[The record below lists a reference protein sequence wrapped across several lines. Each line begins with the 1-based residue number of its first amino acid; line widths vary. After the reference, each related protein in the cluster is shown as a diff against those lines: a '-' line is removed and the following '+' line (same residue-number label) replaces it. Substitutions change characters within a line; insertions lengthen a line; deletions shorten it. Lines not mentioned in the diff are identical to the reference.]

1 VSISAN
7 TEATDSLW
15 QRALELDAADPL
27 AGYRDHFV
35 GTDTDLSYLDGNS
48 LGRPLK
54 RTVTDISSFIQDSWG
69 GRLIRGWDEEWLELP
84 EKIGDQLGR
93 AVLGAAPGQTIIA
106 DSTTVVL
113 YKLIRA
119 ALAAVTDPARTEIVL
134 DTDNFPT
141 DRYLVE
147 GIAREEGLT
156 LRWIDADPAAGVT
169 VEQVRDATGPS
180 TAVVVLSQIA
190 YRSGFL
196 ADLPGITAAIHD
208 AGALVVWDLC
218 HSAGSVE
225 IALDDADVDFAAGC
239 TYKYLNG
246 GPGSPAFAYIN
257 ARHLAGLQQPIWGW
271 MGRKDAFEMGP
282 GYEAA
287 PGIRGFLSG
296 TPAIFGML
304 AMRGTLDL
312 IEEAGMASLR
322 EKSRLLTA
330 YALELYDAW
339 LAPAGVQLS
348 TPRAAELRGS
358 HVTIDHPA
366 FREMTATLW
375 DQDVIPDFRAPQG
388 LRIGLSPLSTS
399 FAELYR
405 GVAAIRELLAA
416 QESGKPQ
423 PPQAAG
429 APAESAAAPGGFD
442 KTADV
447 PLN

>member
-1 VSISAN
+1 MSENQKVYSGA
-7 TEATDSLW
+7 DPLW
-15 QRALELDAADPL
+15 QRALDLDAADPL
-27 AGYRDHFV
+27 AAYRDQFI
-35 GTDTDLSYLDGNS
+35 GAESELSYLDGNS

-54 RTVTDISSFIQDSWG
+54 RTVTDISSFIEQGWG
-69 GRLIRGWDEEWLELP
+69 GRLIRGWDEEWLDLP
-84 EKIGDQLGR
+84 QAIGDQLGR
-93 AVLGAAPGQTIIA
+93 AALGAAPGQTIIA

-119 ALAAVTDPARTEIVL
+119 ALAAVADPVRTEIVL
-134 DTDNFPT
+134 DTENFPT

-147 GIAREEGLT
+147 GIAREENLT
-156 LRWIDADPAAGVT
+156 IRWIQADQASGVT
-169 VEQVRDATGPS
+169 EEQVRAATGPA

-190 YRSGFL
+190 YRSGHL

-225 IALDDADVDFAAGC
+225 IALDAADVDFAAGC

-246 GPGSPAFAYIN
+246 GPGSPAFAYVN
-257 ARHLAGLQQPIWGW
+257 ARHLPGLQQPIWGW

-312 IEEAGMASLR
+312 IEEAGMPAIR
-322 EKSRLLTA
+322 RKSELLTA
-330 YALELYDAW
+330 YALELFDAW
-339 LAPAGVQLS
+339 LEPSGVKLS
-348 TPRAAELRGS
+348 TPRDPARRGS
-358 HVTIDHPA
+358 HITVDHPA

-375 DQDVIPDFRAPQG
+375 KQDVIPDFRAPHG
-388 LRIGLSPLSTS
+388 IRLGLSPLSTS

-405 GVAAIRELLAA
+405 GVLAIRGLLAD
-416 QESGKPQ
+416 
-423 PPQAAG
+423 AA
-429 APAESAAAPGGFD
+429 
-442 KTADV
+442 
-447 PLN
+447 

>member
-1 VSISAN
+1 MSENQQEHSGA
-7 TEATDSLW
+7 DPLW
-15 QRALELDAADPL
+15 QRALDLDAADPL
-27 AGYRDHFV
+27 AAYRDQFV
-35 GTDTDLSYLDGNS
+35 GAESELSYLDGNS

-54 RTVTDISSFIQDSWG
+54 RTVTDISLFIEQGWG
-69 GRLIRGWDEEWLELP
+69 GRLIRGWDEEWLDLP
-84 EKIGDQLGR
+84 QAIGDQLGR
-93 AVLGAAPGQTIIA
+93 AALGAAPGQTIIA

-134 DTDNFPT
+134 DTENFPT

-147 GIAREEGLT
+147 GIAREENLT
-156 LRWIDADPAAGVT
+156 IRWIQADQASGVT
-169 VEQVRDATGPS
+169 EEQVRAATGPA

-190 YRSGFL
+190 YRSGHL
-196 ADLPGITAAIHD
+196 ADLPGITAAVHD

-225 IALDDADVDFAAGC
+225 IALDAADVDFAAGC

-246 GPGSPAFAYIN
+246 GPGSPAFAYVN
-257 ARHLAGLQQPIWGW
+257 ARHLPGLQQPIWGW

-312 IEEAGMASLR
+312 IEEAGMPAIR
-322 EKSRLLTA
+322 RKSELLTA
-330 YALELYDAW
+330 YALELFDAW
-339 LAPAGVQLS
+339 LEPSGVKLS
-348 TPRAAELRGS
+348 TPRDPARRGS
-358 HVTIDHPA
+358 HITVDHPA
-366 FREMTATLW
+366 FREMTAMLW
-375 DQDVIPDFRAPQG
+375 KQDVIPDFRAPHG
-388 LRIGLSPLSTS
+388 IRLGLSPLSTS

-405 GVAAIRELLAA
+405 GVLAIRGLLAD
-416 QESGKPQ
+416 
-423 PPQAAG
+423 AA
-429 APAESAAAPGGFD
+429 
-442 KTADV
+442 
-447 PLN
+447 

>member
-1 VSISAN
+1 MTTVHG
-7 TEATDSLW
+7 TEDALR
-15 QRALELDAADPL
+15 QRAALLDAEDPL
-27 AGYRDHFV
+27 APYRARFI
-35 GTDTDLSYLDGNS
+35 GTDTELSYLDGNS

-54 RTVTDISSFIQDSWG
+54 RTAEDINAFIHAGWG
-69 GRLIRGWDEEWLELP
+69 ARLIRGWDEEWLEMP
-84 EKIGDQLGR
+84 QAIGDQLGH

-119 ALAAVTDPARTEIVL
+119 ALAVVKDSARTEIVL

-169 VEQVRDATGPS
+169 VEQVSEAVGPA
-180 TAVVVLSQIA
+180 TAVVLLSHVA

-196 ADLPGITAAIHD
+196 ADLPAITAAVHD

-225 IALDDADVDFAAGC
+225 IGLDASGVDFAAGC

-246 GPGSPAFAYIN
+246 GPGSPAFAYVN
-257 ARHLAGLQQPIWGW
+257 ARHLPGLAQPIWGW
-271 MGRKDAFEMGP
+271 MGRKDAFEMGA

-296 TPAIFGML
+296 TPAIFGMI

-312 IEEAGMASLR
+312 IEEAGMPAIR
-322 EKSRLLTA
+322 EKSLRLTA
-330 YALELYDAW
+330 YALELHDAW
-339 LAPAGVQLS
+339 LAPAGVKLA
-348 TPRAAELRGS
+348 TPRAPEQRGS
-358 HVTIDHPA
+358 HISLDHPA
-366 FREMTATLW
+366 FREVTALLW
-375 DQDVIPDFRAPQG
+375 DRDVIPDFRAPEG
-388 LRIGLSPLSTS
+388 IRIGLSPLSTG
-399 FAELYR
+399 FTELHR
-405 GVAAIRELLAA
+405 GMAAVRDLLPRA
-416 QESGKPQ
+416 
-423 PPQAAG
+423 
-429 APAESAAAPGGFD
+429 
-442 KTADV
+442 
-447 PLN
+447 

>member
-1 VSISAN
+1 MSTTTPD
-7 TEATDSLW
+7 TEATGPLLR
-15 QRALELDAADPL
+15 RAVDLDAADPL
-27 AGYRDHFV
+27 ASYRELFI

-54 RTVTDISSFIQDSWG
+54 RTVTDVGNFIQDEWG
-69 GRLIRGWDEEWLELP
+69 GRLIRGWDEEWLHRP
-84 EKIGDQLGR
+84 QVIGDQLGR
-93 AVLGAAPGQTIIA
+93 TVLGAAPGQTIIA

-119 ALAAVTDPARTEIVL
+119 ALAVVTDPARTEIVL

-156 LRWIDADPAAGVT
+156 LRWIDADPASGVSL
-169 VEQVRDATGPS
+169 EQVRSATGPA

-190 YRSGFL
+190 YRSGYL
-196 ADLPGITAAIHD
+196 ADLPGITSAVHD

-225 IALDDADVDFAAGC
+225 IALDDANVDFAAGC

-246 GPGSPAFAYIN
+246 GPGSPAFAYVN
-257 ARHLAGLQQPIWGW
+257 ARHLDGLNQPIWGW
-271 MGRKDAFEMGP
+271 MGRKDAFEMAA
-282 GYEAA
+282 GYEPAA
-287 PGIRGFLSG
+287 GIRGFLSG

-312 IEEAGMASLR
+312 LEEVGMTAVR

-330 YALELYDAW
+330 FAVQLHDAW
-339 LAPAGVQLS
+339 LAPAGVTLA
-348 TPRAAELRGS
+348 TPRDPEQRGS
-358 HVTIDHPA
+358 HITVDHPA

-375 DQDVIPDFRAPQG
+375 EQDVIPDFRAPYG
-388 LRIGLSPLSTS
+388 IRIGLSPLSTS
-399 FAELYR
+399 FTELYR
-405 GVAAIRELLAA
+405 GMEAIRRLLA
-416 QESGKPQ
+416 
-423 PPQAAG
+423 
-429 APAESAAAPGGFD
+429 SA
-442 KTADV
+442 
-447 PLN
+447 

>member
-1 VSISAN
+1 VSTN
-7 TEATDSLW
+7 PDTTEAPAPGDSGAAHGSTASNDPLW

-27 AGYRDHFV
+27 AAYRAHFI

-54 RTVTDISSFIQDSWG
+54 RTAADIGRFIEESWG

-84 EKIGDQLGR
+84 QVIGDQLGR
-93 AVLGAAPGQTIIA
+93 SVLGAAPGQTVIA

-119 ALAAVTDPARTEIVL
+119 AVAAVTDPARTEIVL

-156 LRWIDADPAAGVT
+156 LRWIEADPASGVS
-169 VEQVRDATGPS
+169 VEQVREATGPA

-190 YRSGFL
+190 YRSGYL
-196 ADLPGITAAIHD
+196 ADLPAITAAVHN
-208 AGALVVWDLC
+208 AGALIVWDLC

-225 IALDDADVDFAAGC
+225 IGLDDADVDFAAGC

-246 GPGSPAFAYIN
+246 GPGSPAFAYVN
-257 ARHLAGLQQPIWGW
+257 ARHLPGLQQPIWGW

-287 PGIRGFLSG
+287 SGIRGFLSG

-312 IEEAGMASLR
+312 LEEVGMAAVQ

-330 YALELYDAW
+330 FAVDLHDAW
-339 LAPAGVQLS
+339 LAPAGVALG
-348 TPRAAELRGS
+348 TPRDPEQRGS
-358 HVTIDHPA
+358 HITVDHPG
-366 FREMTATLW
+366 FREMTAALW
-375 DQDVIPDFRAPQG
+375 EQDVIPDFRAPHG
-388 LRIGLSPLSTS
+388 IRIGLSPLSTS

-405 GVAAIRELLAA
+405 GVAAIRDRL
-416 QESGKPQ
+416 QGR
-423 PPQAAG
+423 
-429 APAESAAAPGGFD
+429 GFD
-442 KTADV
+442 KITAV
-447 PLN
+447 PVN

>member
-1 VSISAN
+1 M
-7 TEATDSLW
+7 
-15 QRALELDAADPL
+15 
-27 AGYRDHFV
+27 
-35 GTDTDLSYLDGNS
+35 
-48 LGRPLK
+48 
-54 RTVTDISSFIQDSWG
+54 
-69 GRLIRGWDEEWLELP
+69 
-84 EKIGDQLGR
+84 
-93 AVLGAAPGQTIIA
+93 LGAAPGQTIIA

-156 LRWIDADPAAGVT
+156 LRWIDADPASGVT
-169 VEQVRDATGPS
+169 VEQVRAATGPA

-196 ADLPGITAAIHD
+196 ADLPGITAAVHD

-225 IALDDADVDFAAGC
+225 IALDAADVDFAAGC

-246 GPGSPAFAYIN
+246 GPGSPAFAYVN
-257 ARHLAGLQQPIWGW
+257 ARHLPGLQQPIWGW

-287 PGIRGFLSG
+287 AGIRGFLSG

-312 IEEAGMASLR
+312 LEEVGHGRGPGEVAAADRVRRRTPRRLARPGRACELVDAAGSG
-322 EKSRLLTA
+322 TA
-330 YALELYDAW
+330 RQ
-339 LAPAGVQLS
+339 PHHGGPPGVPGNDGGAVGTGCHSGL
-348 TPRAAELRGS
+348 PRAAG
-358 HVTIDHPA
+358 HP
-366 FREMTATLW
+366 
-375 DQDVIPDFRAPQG
+375 DRA
-388 LRIGLSPLSTS
+388 
-399 FAELYR
+399 
-405 GVAAIRELLAA
+405 VAAEHVLHRAV
-416 QESGKPQ
+416 PRRRRH
-423 PPQAAG
+423 PRAAG
-429 APAESAAAPGGFD
+429 GRPRPGSRRAGRFRQVQRRAGKLNVGSGCSPWRLALVVYGKTSLRRGIPARHPRQ
-442 KTADV
+442 
-447 PLN
+447 

>member
-1 VSISAN
+1 VTTVHG
-7 TEATDSLW
+7 TEDALR
-15 QRALELDAADPL
+15 QRAALLDAEDPL
-27 AGYRDHFV
+27 APYRARFI
-35 GTDTDLSYLDGNS
+35 GTDTELSYLDGNS

-54 RTVTDISSFIQDSWG
+54 RTAEDINAFIHAGWG
-69 GRLIRGWDEEWLELP
+69 GRLIRGWDEEWLEMP
-84 EKIGDQLGR
+84 QAIGDQLGR

-119 ALAAVTDPARTEIVL
+119 ALAAVKDSARTEIVL

-169 VEQVRDATGPS
+169 VEQVSEAVGPA
-180 TAVVVLSQIA
+180 TAVVLLSHVA

-196 ADLPGITAAIHD
+196 ADLPAITAAVHD

-225 IALDDADVDFAAGC
+225 IGLDASGVDFAAGC

-246 GPGSPAFAYIN
+246 GPGSPAFAYVN
-257 ARHLAGLQQPIWGW
+257 ARHLPGLAQPIWGW
-271 MGRKDAFEMGP
+271 MGRKDAFEMGA

-296 TPAIFGML
+296 TPAIFGMI

-312 IEEAGMASLR
+312 IEEAGMPAIR
-322 EKSRLLTA
+322 EKSLRLTA
-330 YALELYDAW
+330 YALELHDAW
-339 LAPAGVQLS
+339 LAPAGVKLA
-348 TPRAAELRGS
+348 TPRAPEQRGS
-358 HVTIDHPA
+358 HISLDHPA
-366 FREMTATLW
+366 FREVTALLW
-375 DQDVIPDFRAPQG
+375 DRDVIPDFRAPEG
-388 LRIGLSPLSTS
+388 IRIGLSPLSTG
-399 FAELYR
+399 FTELHR
-405 GVAAIRELLAA
+405 GMAAVRDLLPRA
-416 QESGKPQ
+416 
-423 PPQAAG
+423 
-429 APAESAAAPGGFD
+429 
-442 KTADV
+442 
-447 PLN
+447 

>member
-1 VSISAN
+1 MSATN
-7 TEATDSLW
+7 PQAANPQETDTTDALR
-15 QRALELDAADPL
+15 QRAVELDAAGPL

-35 GTDTDLSYLDGNS
+35 GTETDLSYLDGNS

-54 RTVTDISSFIQDSWG
+54 RTAGDISTFIQEGWG
-69 GRLIRGWDEEWLELP
+69 GRLIRGWDEEWLDLP
-84 EKIGDQLGR
+84 QAIGDQLGR
-93 AVLGAAPGQTIIA
+93 AVIGAAPGQTIIA

-156 LRWIDADPAAGVT
+156 LRWIDADPASGVT
-169 VEQVRDATGPS
+169 LDQVREAVGPA
-180 TAVVVLSQIA
+180 TAVVLLSHVA

-196 ADLPGITAAIHD
+196 ADMPGITAAVHD
-208 AGALVVWDLC
+208 AGGLVVWDLC

-225 IALDDADVDFAAGC
+225 VELDACGVDFAAGC

-246 GPGSPAFAYIN
+246 GPGSPAFAYVN
-257 ARHLAGLQQPIWGW
+257 ARHLGSLSQPIWGW

-296 TPAIFGML
+296 TPAIFGMI

-312 IEEAGMASLR
+312 IEEAGMPAIR
-322 EKSRLLTA
+322 EKSRRLTA
-330 YALELYDAW
+330 YALDLHDAW
-339 LAPAGVQLS
+339 LAPAGVKLA
-348 TPRAAELRGS
+348 TPRDPELRGS
-358 HVTIDHPA
+358 HITIDHPA
-366 FREMTATLW
+366 FREVTAALW
-375 DQDVIPDFRAPQG
+375 EKDVIPDFRAPQG
-388 LRIGLSPLSTS
+388 IRIGLSPLSTG
-399 FAELYR
+399 FAELQR
-405 GVAAIRELLAA
+405 GMDAIRALL
-416 QESGKPQ
+416 
-423 PPQAAG
+423 
-429 APAESAAAPGGFD
+429 PAD
-442 KTADV
+442 
-447 PLN
+447 

>member
-1 VSISAN
+1 MSGVDAGAASAPD
-7 TEATDSLW
+7 ASTDSLW
-15 QRALELDAADPL
+15 QRALDLDAVDPL
-27 AGYRDHFV
+27 AGYREHFV

-54 RTVTDISSFIQDSWG
+54 QTVTDISSFIEESWG

-84 EKIGDQLGR
+84 QRIGDQLGR
-93 AVLGAAPGQTIIA
+93 AVIGAAPGQTIIA

-156 LRWIDADPAAGVT
+156 LRWIDADPASGVT
-169 VEQVRDATGPS
+169 VEQVRAVTGPA

-246 GPGSPAFAYIN
+246 GPGSPAFAYVN

-296 TPAIFGML
+296 TPAIFGMV

-312 IEEAGMASLR
+312 IDEVGMAAVR
-322 EKSRLLTA
+322 GKSRLLTA

-339 LAPAGVQLS
+339 LAPKGVQLS
-348 TPRAAELRGS
+348 TPREAELRGS

-366 FREMTATLW
+366 FREMTGALW

-405 GVAAIRELLAA
+405 GVAAIRALL
-416 QESGKPQ
+416 GTPD
-423 PPQAAG
+423 
-429 APAESAAAPGGFD
+429 SAAPES
-442 KTADV
+442 
-447 PLN
+447 